1 MQTFEQ
7 YVQAARR
14 YDASDIHISVGFPV
28 QMRVDGE
35 IRQMDSGILSAED
48 CEAII
53 FPVLNDVR
61 RQTFESNGEVDFAYE
76 LSGLRLRVNIYRES
90 GRVALA
96 ARLIKDVIPPLSEL
110 GLPECLSELQ
120 YKRSGL
126 ILVTGITGSGKS
138 TTMASLVNIINQ
150 KFPYHIITLEEPIEY
165 VFPKGRS
172 VVHQREIG
180 SDTLNFPSALRAA
193 MRQDPDVI
201 LLGEMRDPETMA
213 TAITAAET
221 GHLVLSTLH
230 TMGAAN
236 TVDRIIDSF
245 PAHQQQ
251 QVRMQLAD
259 ILVCV
264 ISQRLIPRT
273 DGHGRAVATEV
284 MFANSAIRNNIRES
298 KTFMI
303 SNTIL
308 ASKKQGMVMMDDSI
322 AELYARGI
330 ISRDDALLYAQDREA
345 LQKKIF

>member
-1 MQTFEQ
+1 MQSFEQ
-7 YVQAARR
+7 YVSLAQKIS
-14 YDASDIHISVGFPV
+14 ASDIHISPGYPA
-28 QMRVDGE
+28 QARVDGD
-35 IRQMDSGILSAED
+35 IRDLEADILSLED
-48 CEAII
+48 CEAVIH
-53 FPVLNDVR
+53 PVMNEVR
-61 RQTFESNGEVDFAYE
+61 RQTFETTGEVDFAYE
-76 LSGLRLRVNIYRES
+76 IPGLRLRINIYRES
-90 GRVALA
+90 GKIALA
-96 ARLIKDVIPPLSEL
+96 ARLINNVIPPIDDL
-110 GLPECLSELQ
+110 GLPETLYSLQ

-138 TTMASLVNIINQ
+138 TTMASLVNLINN
-150 KFPYHIITLEEPIEY
+150 KFPYHIITLEEPVEY

-172 VVHQREIG
+172 VVHQREVG
-180 SDTLNFPSALRAA
+180 SDTLSFPNALRAA

-213 TAITAAET
+213 TAISAAET

-230 TMGAAN
+230 TMGAVN

-264 ISQRLIPRT
+264 ISQRLIPRI
-273 DGHGRAVATEV
+273 DGQGRAVAAEI
-284 MFANSAIRNNIRES
+284 MFANSAIKNHIRES

-303 SNTIL
+303 PNTML
-308 ASKKQGMVMMDDSI
+308 ASKKQGMILMDDSI
-322 AELYARGI
+322 AELYARGM
-330 ISRDDALLYAQDREA
+330 ISQEDALLFAQDREA